1 MADIS
6 RGAEPQLHVEARSDG
21 PRPASSNAPPSSNVT
36 PLPKGQQKPGEPLK
50 VVGKAPPPPV
60 KPPLAMPPSALH
72 SDPDMR
78 VGRAKGPA
86 TTVPPA
92 ARPRLGAS
100 RRPLWQSPLTR
111 RILAVNILAIA
122 IPVVG
127 LLYLDNYRQSLIQ
140 SELELLK
147 TEAKLFSG
155 ALAASGVVTGSL
167 GDERLL
173 PETTRQTVRR
183 LVDVSQT
190 RARLFAPDGGMIAD
204 SFLLSGPGGVVEMQP
219 LPPLDSDDS
228 LLWRTIVGAYDWV
241 FERWPGGDPLPP
253 YTESAVQSAQDYPE
267 VKKALEGEIATAVRD
282 AGNGRMILSVA
293 VPVQRYRQ
301 VLGAL
306 FLSKPG
312 DSIETTLRD
321 TRLTVLGVFGVAL
334 SVTVLLSLYLAS
346 TIAWPIHR
354 LADAADRVR
363 RAKGRQVKIPDLS
376 RRKDEIGD
384 LSGAVRDMTEAVW
397 KRMDAIERFAADVSH
412 EIKNPLTS
420 LRSAVETVARID
432 DPAQQRRLMSIILD
446 DVQRL
451 NRLITDISDA
461 SRVDAEMSRADAE
474 PVAMRDLLRAI
485 ADIYAATSD
494 DEAPRIQISSADEDP
509 LTVLG
514 MEGRLGQ
521 VLRNLVTNAI
531 SFSPP
536 YGMISITARRHQGR
550 ILIAVADEGPG
561 IPPDKLK
568 AIFERFYSERP
579 EGEKFGTH
587 SGLGLSISKQ
597 IVEAHGGTLSAE
609 NLMTP
614 DGRIGGARFNI
625 DLPSY

>member
-1 MADIS
+1 MVAAAMNGVARTASGREIEVK
-6 RGAEPQLHVEARSDG
+6 GEARSEGSRLSSVEKAAPPILPEPEMRVERSKRAPGARQALERRRG
-21 PRPASSNAPPSSNVT
+21 PR
-36 PLPKGQQKPGEPLK
+36 
-50 VVGKAPPPPV
+50 
-60 KPPLAMPPSALH
+60 
-72 SDPDMR
+72 
-78 VGRAKGPA
+78 
-86 TTVPPA
+86 
-92 ARPRLGAS
+92 

-111 RILAVNILAIA
+111 RILAVNVIA
-122 IPVVG
+122 LFIPVVG
-127 LLYLDNYRQSLIQ
+127 LLFLDNYRQSLIE
-140 SELELLK
+140 SEQELLK

-155 ALAASGVVTGSL
+155 ALAASGVVTGPL
-167 GDERLL
+167 GEERLL

-190 RARLFAPDGGMIAD
+190 RARLFSPDGSLIAD

-219 LPPLDSDDS
+219 LAPLDSDDS
-228 LLWRTIVGAYDWV
+228 FLWRAVTGIYDWIAGLL
-241 FERWPGGDPLPP
+241 PAGKPLQP
-253 YTESAVQSAQDYPE
+253 YAESTVQSAQDYDE
-267 VKKALEGEIATAVRD
+267 VQKALAGETATAVRD
-282 AGNGRMILSVA
+282 AGGGRLVLSVA

-306 FLSKPG
+306 FLTKPG
-312 DSIETTLRD
+312 DSIEATLRD
-321 TRLTVLGVFGVAL
+321 TRLTILGVFAVAL

-354 LADAADRVR
+354 LADAAERVR

-376 RRKDEIGD
+376 HRKDEIGD
-384 LSGAVRDMTEAVW
+384 LSGALRDMTQAVW

-432 DPAQQRRLMSIILD
+432 DPVQQRRLMTIILD

-461 SRVDAEMSRADAE
+461 SRIDAEMSRADAE
-474 PVAMRDLLRAI
+474 PVSMRELLTAI
-485 ADIYAATSD
+485 ADIYGATAD
-494 DEAPRIQISSADEDP
+494 PEAPRIEVIAREGDS
-509 LTVLG
+509 LMVLG

-521 VLRNLVTNAI
+521 VLRNLVSNAI

-536 YGMISITARRHQGR
+536 GEVITLTGWREHGHV
-550 ILIAVADEGPG
+550 LVTVEDHGPG

-587 SGLGLSISKQ
+587 SGLGLSISHQ
-597 IVEAHGGTLSAE
+597 IVEAHGGTLTAE
-609 NLMTP
+609 NMIGP
-614 DGRIGGARFNI
+614 DGKMRGACFTI
-625 DLPSY
+625 DLPAY

>member
-1 MADIS
+1 MVAAAMTGIARTAS
-6 RGAEPQLHVEARSDG
+6 GREIEVKGEARSEGSRLSSVEKAAPPILPEPEMRVERSKRAPGAREALEGRRG
-21 PRPASSNAPPSSNVT
+21 PR
-36 PLPKGQQKPGEPLK
+36 
-50 VVGKAPPPPV
+50 
-60 KPPLAMPPSALH
+60 
-72 SDPDMR
+72 
-78 VGRAKGPA
+78 
-86 TTVPPA
+86 
-92 ARPRLGAS
+92 

-111 RILAVNILAIA
+111 RILAVNIIA
-122 IPVVG
+122 LFIPVVG
-127 LLYLDNYRQSLIQ
+127 LLFLDNYRQSLIE
-140 SELELLK
+140 SEQELLK

-155 ALAASGVVTGSL
+155 ALAASGVVTGPL
-167 GDERLL
+167 GEERLL

-190 RARLFAPDGGMIAD
+190 RARLFSPDGSMIAD

-219 LPPLDSDDS
+219 LAPLEADDS
-228 LLWRTIVGAYDWV
+228 FLWRAIVGAYDWIA
-241 FERWPGGDPLPP
+241 ELLPNGGGPLPR
-253 YTESAVQSAQDYPE
+253 YTESSVQSAQDYGE
-267 VKKALEGEIATAVRD
+267 VQKALAGEIATAVRD
-282 AGNGRMILSVA
+282 AGGGRMVLSVA

-306 FLSKPG
+306 FLTKPG
-312 DSIETTLRD
+312 DNVAATLRT
-321 TRLTVLGVFGVAL
+321 TRLTVLGVFAIAL

-376 RRKDEIGD
+376 RRKDEIGE
-384 LSGAVRDMTEAVW
+384 LSGSLRDMTEAVW

-432 DPAQQRRLMSIILD
+432 DPAQQRRLMTIILD

-474 PVAMRDLLRAI
+474 PVSMRELLTAI
-485 ADIYAATSD
+485 ADIHAATAD
-494 DEAPRIQISSADEDP
+494 GEAPRIEVNAREGDS
-509 LTVLG
+509 LMVLG

-521 VLRNLVTNAI
+521 VLRNLVSNAI
-531 SFSPP
+531 SFSPQG
-536 YGMISITARRHQGR
+536 GMITLSGWREHGR
-550 ILIAVADEGPG
+550 VLVTVEDEGPG
-561 IPPDKLK
+561 IPPEKLK

-587 SGLGLSISKQ
+587 SGLGLSISRQ
-597 IVEAHGGTLSAE
+597 IIEAHSGTLTAD
-609 NLMTP
+609 NMQDP
-614 DGRIGGARFNI
+614 AGHVRGACFTI
-625 DLPSY
+625 DLPAY

>member
-1 MADIS
+1 MSGIARTASGREIEVK
-6 RGAEPQLHVEARSDG
+6 GEARSEGSRLSSVEKAAPPILPEPEMRVERSKRAPGAREALERRRG
-21 PRPASSNAPPSSNVT
+21 PR
-36 PLPKGQQKPGEPLK
+36 
-50 VVGKAPPPPV
+50 
-60 KPPLAMPPSALH
+60 
-72 SDPDMR
+72 
-78 VGRAKGPA
+78 
-86 TTVPPA
+86 
-92 ARPRLGAS
+92 

-111 RILAVNILAIA
+111 RILAVNIIA
-122 IPVVG
+122 LFIPVVG
-127 LLYLDNYRQSLIQ
+127 LLFLDNYRQSLIE
-140 SELELLK
+140 SEQELLK

-155 ALAASGVVTGSL
+155 ALAASGVVTGPL
-167 GDERLL
+167 GEERLL

-190 RARLFAPDGGMIAD
+190 RARLFSPDGSLIAD

-219 LPPLDSDDS
+219 LAPLDSDDS
-228 LLWRTIVGAYDWV
+228 FLWRAVTGIYDWIAGLL
-241 FERWPGGDPLPP
+241 PAGKPLPP
-253 YTESAVQSAQDYPE
+253 YAESSVQSAQDYDE
-267 VKKALEGEIATAVRD
+267 VQKALAGETAAAVRD
-282 AGNGRMILSVA
+282 AGGGRLVLSVA

-306 FLSKPG
+306 FLTKPG
-312 DSIETTLRD
+312 DSIEATLRD
-321 TRLTVLGVFGVAL
+321 TRLTILGVFAIAL

-354 LADAADRVR
+354 LADAAERVR

-376 RRKDEIGD
+376 HRKDEIGD
-384 LSGAVRDMTEAVW
+384 LSGSLRDMTHAVW
-397 KRMDAIERFAADVSH
+397 QRMDAIERFAADVSH

-432 DPAQQRRLMSIILD
+432 DPAQQRRLMTIILD

-461 SRVDAEMSRADAE
+461 SRIDAEMSRADAE
-474 PVAMRDLLRAI
+474 PVSIRELLTAI
-485 ADIYAATSD
+485 ADIYGATAD
-494 DEAPRIQISSADEDP
+494 PEAPRIEVIAREGDS
-509 LTVLG
+509 LMVLG

-521 VLRNLVTNAI
+521 VLRNLVSNAI

-536 YGMISITARRHQGR
+536 GEVITLTGWREHGHV
-550 ILIAVADEGPG
+550 LVTVEDNGPG

-587 SGLGLSISKQ
+587 SGLGLSISHQ
-597 IVEAHGGTLSAE
+597 IVEAHGGTLTAE
-609 NLMTP
+609 NMIAP
-614 DGRIGGARFNI
+614 DGKVRGACFTI
-625 DLPSY
+625 DLPAY